1 MPPVQVV
8 VIGSLNMDL
17 VARAPRLP
25 VPGETI
31 AGSSFATAPGGKGAN
46 QAVAAARLGAA
57 TAMVGCVG
65 EDDFGVRLV
74 AGLRADGIDVSAV
87 RAVPGP
93 TGVALI
99 VVDEDGRNGI
109 VVVPGANGAAG
120 PAEVQRAEPL
130 LAAARIVALQ
140 LETPIE
146 TVARAAAR
154 ARALGKTV
162 VLNPAPA
169 RPLPPDL
176 LAAADLLVPNEV
188 EAAMLSG
195 RPAGT
200 PAEAIDAAR
209 VLRERGARD
218 VIVTLGDRGVVAVT
232 AAGARHFA
240 ARVVRAVDT
249 TAAGDTF
256 IGGLCAALANGHAL
270 EDAIGWAQAAAAI
283 SVTRPGAQPSIPWAR
298 EVVV

>member
-1 MPPVQVV
+1 
-8 VIGSLNMDL
+8 
-17 VARAPRLP
+17 